1 MARQCR
7 KTEEDQKFLESTKTE
22 RVATFGRFDTKL
34 SQQAQRKE
42 NRFQNQERLREKDG
56 DFQKKKLTT
65 KVELERSTDEDDSD
79 PLDVSP
85 KDSRQHKRNIT
96 VSLHPSRHFTI
107 KKTGFHCCKN

>member
-42 NRFQNQERLREKDG
+42 NRIQNQERLREKDG
-56 DFQKKKLTT
+56 DFQKKLTT
-65 KVELERSTDEDDSD
+65 KVELETWSAVLMRMIVRWLLT
-79 PLDVSP
+79 
-85 KDSRQHKRNIT
+85 H
-96 VSLHPSRHFTI
+96 
-107 KKTGFHCCKN
+107 